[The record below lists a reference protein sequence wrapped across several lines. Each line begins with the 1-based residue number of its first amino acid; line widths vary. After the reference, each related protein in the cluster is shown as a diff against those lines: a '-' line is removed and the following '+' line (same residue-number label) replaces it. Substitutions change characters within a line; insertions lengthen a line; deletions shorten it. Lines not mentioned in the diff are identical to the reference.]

1 MALSSGVKFRCYP
14 TEHQKLVL
22 SQWMGCQ
29 RLIYNAKVEEDRY
42 FRTVSRRALALVGL
56 QPPVDQQ
63 YAQFKSKELTPY
75 LYEVPSQILRNGATR
90 FMQAY
95 SRYFKGLAL
104 RPAFKKKYGK
114 QSVWL
119 TGELFKFIATGKS
132 RNRKSRP
139 IYDHKLV
146 IGTKNHF
153 LGELIFKASDEYS
166 LPSTIT
172 ISKEAGKW

>member
-1 MALSSGVKFRCYP
+1 
-14 TEHQKLVL
+14 
-22 SQWMGCQ
+22 MGCQ

-42 FRTVSRRALALVGL
+42 FRTFSRKALALVDL

-95 SRYFKGLAL
+95 RRYFKGLAL

-119 TGELFKFIATGKS
+119 TGELFKFVATGKS
-132 RNRKSRP
+132 RNRRNRRKGHCCCPGGGFAQPLR
-139 IYDHKLV
+139 IYGHGIAYLY
-146 IGTKNHF
+146 HP
-153 LGELIFKASDEYS
+153 GE
-166 LPSTIT
+166 
-172 ISKEAGKW
+172 